1 MGTRKTEG
9 CINILLLPLAWV
21 ISFFGLQLLTTLFM
35 RGILAAADLKVGV
48 DIAVSTPPIVLIV
61 VPGLGS
67 ALIIWYVWH
76 KIS

>member
-1 MGTRKTEG
+1 MGTRKPEG
-9 CINILLLPLAWV
+9 CIKVLLLPLTWV
-21 ISFFGLQLLTTLFM
+21 ISFIGLQLLTTLFM
-35 RGILAAADLKVGV
+35 KGILATAGLKVGV
-48 DIAVSTPPIVLIV
+48 DIAVSTPPIVVIV

>member
-1 MGTRKTEG
+1 
-9 CINILLLPLAWV
+9 
-21 ISFFGLQLLTTLFM
+21 
-35 RGILAAADLKVGV
+35 VGV

-67 ALIIWYVWH
+67 ALITWYVWH